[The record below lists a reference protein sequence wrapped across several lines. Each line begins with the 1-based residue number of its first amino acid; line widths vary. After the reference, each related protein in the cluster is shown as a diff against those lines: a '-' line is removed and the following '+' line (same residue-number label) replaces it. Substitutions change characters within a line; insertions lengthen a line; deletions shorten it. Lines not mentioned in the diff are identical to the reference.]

1 MLLLSTLALAGD
13 FAEPADAYVGLLR
26 ESYAYVE
33 RSDFDV
39 DAQLRHT
46 RERAA
51 AAADEEA
58 FRLELYRGSLAF
70 TDPHLL
76 IGPLRDVD
84 PNVVPTSS
92 DLRVARR
99 DGTFVV
105 LDVRAGSPADLAGVR
120 PGWKVLTVGGEA
132 VEAAVQALWAGAV
145 LAGTAAQWDYAATL
159 VVNGRRTGDRELRF
173 GTPKGK
179 KKLVLGN
186 PRDFASTVRERPP
199 VEVARDGDLAVVR
212 LNNQLGD
219 RATIA
224 AVDAATTGRPPR
236 DVYVKA
242 VSLDDR
248 IRDQIYE
255 DPDDDGPIRVW
266 ADLLLQAEDPMGTF
280 VTLQLE
286 AERRPLLTK
295 EKALLRKLLEAHRT
309 TLLGPLA
316 PVVDPATAVFR
327 RGILHAAHVR
337 FPTPAL
343 RDQLREHP
351 WWRSVRQIVTD
362 PPHLRSGALPNV
374 RRIGMRLVEVPG
386 TETGSL
392 PGELV
397 QHDGQ
402 AASWTLLAALAK
414 SRTPLP
420 IEAFCVVVPDT
431 FGDDQLAV
439 LDDLSGLPAL
449 RELHLVGG
457 NAWRRPSCP
466 PRPLLSHPAV
476 RALPRLV
483 LDRYPGGH
491 VHKTWETLGRKG
503 REVVLLDPSFS
514 MTIREGAT
522 GLDVHVT
529 TTLDM
534 PGVSNHLKQV
544 VGSATG
550 LGKVVVDGPTWA
562 GRDVDR
568 AAEMLAG
575 AAELELP
582 KRKRGT

>member
-1 MLLLSTLALAGD
+1 MDEALRLLAADDPVGALAALVAAWPDHRDAGLAD
-13 FAEPADAYVGLLR
+13 QIDRLSDHLAKSVAPVPEKRRHAGWLDRFASRQVADLPALMAAIEGTARETKARMDALLELPPDPRTTRGLLAWADR
-26 ESYAYVE
+26 LESTSFGPWGKVWTALFKVAQHAGDPRMAAGLRALVE
-33 RSDFDV
+33 RASASDDGAAYPV
-39 DAQLRHT
+39 YPKLL
-46 RERAA
+46 ERIGKCLEKMPPAGPPPPGM
-51 AAADEEA
+51 D
-58 FRLELYRGSLAF
+58 RL
-70 TDPHLL
+70 
-76 IGPLRDVD
+76 
-84 PNVVPTSS
+84 
-92 DLRVARR
+92 
-99 DGTFVV
+99 
-105 LDVRAGSPADLAGVR
+105 
-120 PGWKVLTVGGEA
+120 
-132 VEAAVQALWAGAV
+132 
-145 LAGTAAQWDYAATL
+145 
-159 VVNGRRTGDRELRF
+159 
-173 GTPKGK
+173 
-179 KKLVLGN
+179 
-186 PRDFASTVRERPP
+186 
-199 VEVARDGDLAVVR
+199 
-212 LNNQLGD
+212 
-219 RATIA
+219 IA

-544 VGSATG
+544 VGSASG